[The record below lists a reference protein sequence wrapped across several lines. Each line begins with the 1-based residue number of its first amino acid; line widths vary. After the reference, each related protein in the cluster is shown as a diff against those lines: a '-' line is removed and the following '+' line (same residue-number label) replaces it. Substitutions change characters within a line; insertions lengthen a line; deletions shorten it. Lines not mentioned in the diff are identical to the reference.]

1 MPSHLVLSTEN
12 YQEETGTIKVDFPY
26 NQDFKNNQVAVANI
40 SLYNSFGNV
49 SSVLGN
55 NKFSIHFPNNL
66 GHTKYTFTIPD
77 GFYSMSNFYGFIKEK
92 CDENG
97 LYVNGTNNTKIYQLV
112 LAENS
117 AYQSIIFF
125 KNLPVNASQNIPDNA
140 TWTLPNDLNR
150 KPFVDFHTTSLSN
163 IFGFSQT
170 IIGDG
175 TTSIHENDRTPTP
188 RNINSLILTS
198 NLLSDKRGFSQK
210 SDILTAV
217 PIGVDFG
224 SVVTKVF
231 PKLEWTDIA
240 VNQYGFLELKFYDQN
255 LNRVKLLDS
264 NFLIVLA
271 FREKP
276 KK

>member
-49 SSVLGN
+49 SSLLGN
-55 NKFSIHFPNNL
+55 NKFSIYFPDNL
-66 GHTKYTFTIPD
+66 GHTKFTFTIPD

-97 LYVNGTNNTKIYQLV
+97 LYVNGANNTKIYQLV

-125 KNLPVNASQNIPDNA
+125 KNLPVNASQNMPDNA
-140 TWTLPNDLNR
+140 TWSLPNDLNR
-150 KPFVDFHTTSLSN
+150 KPYIDFHTTSLSN

-175 TTSIHENDRTPTP
+175 ITSIHENDRTPTP

-240 VNQYGFLELKFYDQN
+240 ENQYGFLELKFYDQN

-276 KK
+276 KE